1 MAINSYSFGLL
12 QPNQPLNE
20 QDKLLSDIDNTLS
33 ALSNVQKPPV
43 NVPKYTNFGN
53 KLSTLGGFGDQ
64 PNELLNQE
72 QLAQMTQGQIN
83 AYDQER
89 KKARTQGI
97 AELLMRVGDAFQ
109 GRDATGL
116 ALQRKQARDSVA
128 VSDAYMQ
135 AIKMAEQSGDFGRAN
150 LLRSLGINGYQKLQ
164 QERAFAELG
173 GGTNNDPNSY
183 REYVRTDSTPTQA
196 EYLAF
201 LDRNQKPASPGT
213 MYEIVDGNNN
223 FVGNISSKD
232 YEANG
237 YKKFEDMGI
246 DTSEYKLKG
255 LATGT
260 QAADSNRMS
269 TFSEENKPIADKWQ
283 AVSTLHG
290 SLQRY
295 GNELVK
301 MDEAALSGV
310 GGTSKFVTSIIE
322 NTKGF
327 LQFASKD
334 TNSFYNQ
341 AIADNS
347 FVTADGTDYTEKVK
361 SIANQYSI
369 NESEVR
375 DLAFL
380 FAAARGQ
387 EGRGLSDKDYENA
400 LIIVSGGVGKEG
412 KIGVIKSVYN
422 RLGGEVNKIVNDRIK
437 RLEYQKT
444 LYGPEKQDYF
454 NIELGQL
461 RSLQEATPFNPFS
474 NPLLRQTTPA
484 PTLTVEEILNDLD
497 IKY

>member
-1 MAINSYSFGLL
+1 MKKPLSFYQPTMQIPDTTSGFDISNSLL
-12 QPNQPLNE
+12 IPGFR
-20 QDKLLSDIDNTLS
+20 
-33 ALSNVQKPPV
+33 KP
-43 NVPKYTNFGN
+43 
-53 KLSTLGGFGDQ
+53 
-64 PNELLNQE
+64 
-72 QLAQMTQGQIN
+72 
-83 AYDQER
+83 
-89 KKARTQGI
+89 
-97 AELLMRVGDAFQ
+97 GDAFGDKPLMQ
-109 GRDATGL
+109 NLYDTQKFSQSVEPLKAQKAEEDIRRNQFRGNMLMALGDALRGKDISSGF
-116 ALQRKQARDSVA
+116 LQRQQLFQQQAEKRIAEAEVAQKKQRYNDIYNSAPPNIQRMM
-128 VSDAYMQ
+128 DAYS
-135 AIKMAEQSGDFGRAN
+135 AGV
-150 LLRSLGINGYQKLQ
+150 
-164 QERAFAELG
+164 
-173 GGTNNDPNSY
+173 P
-183 REYVRTDSTPTQA
+183 EYVIESQF
-196 EYLAF
+196 E
-201 LDRNQKPASPGT
+201 KPASPGT

-223 FVGNISSKD
+223 FVGNISSRD
-232 YEANG
+232 FQANG
-237 YKKFEDMGI
+237 YKKYEDMGV
-246 DTSEYKLKG
+246 DTSNFKLKG
-255 LATGT
+255 LASGT

-400 LIIVSGGVGKEG
+400 LTIVSGGVGKEG
-412 KIGVIKSVYN
+412 KIAVIESVYN
-422 RLGGEVNKIVNDRIK
+422 RLGGEVSKIVNDRIK

-444 LYGPEKQDYF
+444 FYGPEKQDYF

-484 PTLTVEEILNDLD
+484 PTLTIEEILNDLD